1 METFGAASRE
11 QVVQNMRT
19 SIRVETSS
27 QIENSQ
33 KSLKRKSVDPV
44 STEEKRLRTEDVKAW
59 FETILKS

>member
-27 QIENSQ
+27 QIENSP

-44 STEEKRLRTEDVKAW
+44 SIEEKRQRTEDVKAW